1 MDDTKRTPRELLP
14 EKGIWSVE
22 SLARFLALPSS
33 RVMQVLSDN
42 GVKVIGFSSRYKHK
56 LFRLEDLRSNGKTH
70 AD

>member
-56 LFRLEDLRSNGKTH
+56 LFRLEDLKAS
-70 AD
+70 

>member
-1 MDDTKRTPRELLP
+1 VDDKHTPRELLP

-22 SLARFLALPSS
+22 SLARYLGLPSS

-56 LFRLEDLRSNGKTH
+56 LFRLEDLESS
-70 AD
+70 